1 MLTME
6 KDTHQHVHTWK
17 HKHHFSVLLHSKYK
31 SSKGNPHTT
40 LHLSPSTPLSMS
52 NGKKEIVNVNL
63 TLLPKKNVRKRFW
76 EGKKSYHSKEKSLF
90 SHDLT
95 HMANS

>member
-1 MLTME
+1 
-6 KDTHQHVHTWK
+6 
-17 HKHHFSVLLHSKYK
+17 
-31 SSKGNPHTT
+31 
-40 LHLSPSTPLSMS
+40 MS